1 MPFHPPG
8 DLPNP
13 GIEPRTPAL
22 QAESLSSEP
31 IRKRNRAH
39 FGRIQMDQWYQPKC
53 TSLNNQSPHWGMWA
67 SIRSLFPTVVTESK
81 SVIFAKEKRK
91 NILRVSSW
99 EFPWDLAVGILSF
112 HFHDQSSIPGQG
124 TDPERYESWTKK
136 KKKKIALTKMSFFSS
151 LEIIICNCMV
161 MDLNYTCGNHFVM
174 YANNKYYVT
183 HLKLVY
189 VKYT

>member
-1 MPFHPPG
+1 MLGKKLTGGCAGGRRWREPKEGTTLPAVCVPPPQEASGPFPPPG

-67 SIRSLFPTVVTESK
+67 SIRSLFPIMITESK

-99 EFPWDLAVGILSF
+99 DFPWDLAVGILSF

-124 TDPERYESWTKK
+124 TDPLHESLGPGK
-136 KKKKIALTKMSFFSS
+136 
-151 LEIIICNCMV
+151 
-161 MDLNYTCGNHFVM
+161 
-174 YANNKYYVT
+174 
-183 HLKLVY
+183 
-189 VKYT
+189 